1 MPILGRHEMLGRL
14 FPRAKAV
21 LATFQAF
28 LGGSHFLARRLF
40 APLPLLPPLDDDDE
54 DGADS

>member
-1 MPILGRHEMLGRL
+1 MLGRL